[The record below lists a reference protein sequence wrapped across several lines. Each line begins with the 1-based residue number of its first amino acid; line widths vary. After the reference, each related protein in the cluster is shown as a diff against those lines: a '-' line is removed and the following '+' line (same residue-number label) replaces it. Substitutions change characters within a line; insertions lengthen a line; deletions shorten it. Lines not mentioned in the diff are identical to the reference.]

1 MKSKTL
7 LYLVVFI
14 VLAVAAYFLTSDRG
28 EKTTSYD
35 LSETRFFEIDSAKVD
50 KIEIKNIKGDV
61 VLSKATGEWRI
72 ESPFQYRTVSSYV
85 EGIVSGLK
93 NLKIESIVSTNPEKK
108 DTYGFTDD
116 NQSEVSVYE
125 NGVLKG
131 KFIVGSAAPGGI
143 SSYIKKPDSETVY
156 LADGID
162 KNNYFRTDISEWK
175 DKNIISIPQ
184 QGINSIEFNTG
195 GENFTV
201 AKNAEGKFAIGSD
214 TVSVVFSGIL
224 NALQNYQT
232 KGFSDTTLT
241 DQTAFTDKVIVDW
254 GTKTQINFLK
264 IDSDPV
270 KYLVLIPGDQ
280 QIYELDDITAKT
292 VLKSKKEILGK

>member
-1 MKSKTL
+1 MS
-7 LYLVVFI
+7 
-14 VLAVAAYFLTSDRG
+14 
-28 EKTTSYD
+28 
-35 LSETRFFEIDSAKVD
+35 
-50 KIEIKNIKGDV
+50 
-61 VLSKATGEWRI
+61 
-72 ESPFQYRTVSSYV
+72 VSVQNCPGSYV

-108 DTYGFTDD
+108 TTDLQMIISLKFRFMKMGF
-116 NQSEVSVYE
+116 
-125 NGVLKG
+125 KG

-201 AKNAEGKFAIGSD
+201 A
-214 TVSVVFSGIL
+214 
-224 NALQNYQT
+224 
-232 KGFSDTTLT
+232 
-241 DQTAFTDKVIVDW
+241 
-254 GTKTQINFLK
+254 
-264 IDSDPV
+264 
-270 KYLVLIPGDQ
+270 
-280 QIYELDDITAKT
+280 
-292 VLKSKKEILGK
+292 